1 MLINCIPPINAL
13 SFRLNIWTME
23 APEDPQEP
31 SPLTE
36 RITKIGRHFK
46 QDILG
51 VPLDVK
57 LTGAGGGNA
66 GGFSTDV
73 EFTSHKDGQKKG
85 KDNSKKIVL

>member
-1 MLINCIPPINAL
+1 MASLALEFL
-13 SFRLNIWTME
+13 SFRLNIWTRE
-23 APEDPQEP
+23 APQDPQEP
-31 SPLTE
+31 STLTE

-57 LTGAGGGNA
+57 LTGGGGGNA

-85 KDNSKKIVL
+85 KDNSKKITL

>member
-1 MLINCIPPINAL
+1 
-13 SFRLNIWTME
+13 LNIWTRE

-31 SPLTE
+31 SELTE
-36 RITKIGRHFK
+36 RITNIGRHFK

-57 LTGAGGGNA
+57 LTNPTGGERGNA

-85 KDNSKKIVL
+85 KDNSRKIIL